1 MLKRLDSSVLKQLKF
16 PFYIFDKKKL
26 IRQINLFNN
35 HFNGRVLYAV
45 KSNPS
50 KFVIKQ
56 LSRHGVSSFDA
67 ASLNEIKLIRKVI
80 PKANIFFMNPV
91 KSRNSIQKAYYEY
104 NVKDFALDSLEELE
118 KINEETNFS
127 KKINLHLRLRIKN
140 NSSIINMSKKFGV
153 DKKMAPKLL
162 KKLSQNS
169 EKVGLSFHVGSQCMN
184 PNAYE
189 NAINIC
195 SEVIY
200 ESGVKLSFLNVGGG
214 FPSSYPGFK
223 KIPIKNYFKIIH
235 KGFSNI
241 KKTLSKNIELL
252 SEPGRSLVAES
263 MSLIVRVELR
273 KKDKL
278 YINDGIY
285 GSLNNA
291 GLRNFNYPVKIFNR
305 DDKKSSLVPFSF
317 YGPTC
322 DSLDK
327 MKGPFFLPNS
337 IREGD
342 LIEIKK
348 MGAYSFTMKTDF
360 NDLNEKNEIFT
371 L

>member
-1 MLKRLDSSVLKQLKF
+1 MLRKLDNSILKQLKF
-16 PFYIFDKKKL
+16 PFYIFDRNKL
-26 IRQINLFNN
+26 IKQINLFNN
-35 HFNGRVLYAV
+35 HFKGRILYAV

-50 KFVIKQ
+50 EFIIKQ
-56 LSRHGVSSFDA
+56 LSRHGVRSFDA
-67 ASLNEIKLIRKVI
+67 ASLNEIKLIRKFV
-80 PKANIFFMNPV
+80 PKAKIFFMNPV
-91 KSRNSIQKAYYEY
+91 KSRNSIQKAFYDY
-104 NVKDFALDSLEELE
+104 NVKDFALDSFEELE
-118 KINEETNFS
+118 KINEETNYS
-127 KKINLHLRLRIKN
+127 KIINLHLRLRIKN
-140 NSSIINMSKKFGV
+140 NSSIINMSRKFGIN
-153 DKKMAPKLL
+153 KKMAPKLL
-162 KKLSQNS
+162 KELSHYS
-169 EKVGLSFHVGSQCMN
+169 AKVGLSFHVGSQCMN

-189 NAINIC
+189 DAINIC

-214 FPSSYPGFK
+214 FPSTYPGFK
-223 KIPIKNYFKIIH
+223 KIPITNYFNIIH
-235 KGFSNI
+235 KGFSGIQKNF
-241 KKTLSKNIELL
+241 SKNIELL

-263 MSLIVRVELR
+263 MSLVVRVELR

-305 DDKKSSLVPFSF
+305 DDKKSNLVPFSF
-317 YGPTC
+317 FGPTC

-360 NDLNEKNEIFT
+360 NGLNEKNETFI